1 MFMLPE
7 KTHALQELLDESQYF
22 KQQLFNEVRR
32 TMMMDY
38 LASREAFLD
47 VGE

>member
-1 MFMLPE
+1 MLPE
-7 KTHALQELLDESQYF
+7 KSQHVQEMLDECQYF

-32 TMMMDY
+32 IVMLDY
-38 LASREAFLD
+38 LASRDNFLD